1 MRKTLPPNSCELLC
15 PNGFLSTLTF
25 SVVPTTSPSTI
36 AVEPCGSC
44 PLSVPSRIS
53 LGLVPEISSP
63 RYIHALPELHV
74 LGAGTAGGVAVLLDV
89 SHCDVDGA
97 ELGAPSALVSR

>member
-25 SVVPTTSPSTI
+25 SVLPSI
-36 AVEPCGSC
+36 PAEPPSSST
-44 PLSVPSRIS
+44 LPSRIS

-63 RYIHALPELHV
+63 RFIHALPELHV
-74 LGAGTAGGVAVLLDV
+74 LGVSAVPVFVA
-89 SHCDVDGA
+89 HCEVDGA
-97 ELGAPSALVSR
+97 EFD